1 MALDYNFN
9 MVFPKVN
16 VINDPDNEFHK
27 TFEIEP
33 LEKGFGLT
41 VGNAIR
47 RIGLSSLPG
56 GAVKQISIKGVA
68 HEYDV
73 FPTIVEDI
81 TTVVLAIKNLHL
93 KIDEQDKD
101 YVLTLRGNKAGI
113 LTGADI
119 ECPAGVEVTNP
130 DLKIVTLASDEDFYM
145 ELIASKGL
153 GYVLAETHRGKEKK
167 ANTIFVDSNYTPVQN
182 IHYAVEDT
190 RVGDM
195 TNYDKLILDITTN
208 GTVSP
213 EDAFIYSSHILKTHM
228 TVFEEL
234 DTSVESSEVF
244 EDPTQIV
251 EGTLEVD
258 NDNET
263 STSIEILEI
272 SNRAYNGL
280 KRANI
285 NTIEELCT
293 KTKKAIAALDNIGA
307 KTVDEIEK
315 QLEELGYSLQQQ

>member
-9 MVFPKVN
+9 MVFPKVK
-16 VINDPDNEFHK
+16 VIDDPNNEFHK

-41 VGNAIR
+41 IGNALR

-73 FPTIVEDI
+73 FPVIVEDI
-81 TTVVLAIKNLHL
+81 TTVVLSIKDLHL
-93 KIDEQDKD
+93 KIDEQDQD
-101 YVLTLRGNKAGI
+101 YVLTLRGNKAGV
-113 LTGADI
+113 LTAADI

-130 DLKIVTLASDEDFYM
+130 DLKIVTLASDSEFYM

-167 ANTIFVDSNYTPVQN
+167 ANTIFVDSSYTPVSN

-195 TNYDKLILDITTN
+195 TNFDKLVLDITTN

-213 EDAFIYSSHILKTHM
+213 EDAFIYSSHILKDHM
-228 TVFEEL
+228 NIFENL
-234 DTSVESSEVF
+234 DTSIDESQVFQDPNVTSTSSLEDEESESV
-244 EDPTQIV
+244 T
-251 EGTLEVD
+251 
-258 NDNET
+258 
-263 STSIEILEI
+263 TSIEILEI

-293 KTKKAIAALDNIGA
+293 KSKKEISSLDNIGA

-315 QLEELGYSLQQQ
+315 QLEELGYSLKK

>member
-9 MVFPKVN
+9 MVFPKVK
-16 VINDPDNEFHK
+16 VTDDPNNEFHK

-73 FPTIVEDI
+73 FPVIVEDI
-81 TTVVLAIKNLHL
+81 TTVVLSIKNLHL
-93 KIDEQDKD
+93 KIDEQDQD
-101 YVLTLRGNKAGI
+101 YVLTLRGNKAGV
-113 LTGADI
+113 LTAGDI

-130 DLKIVTLASDEDFYM
+130 DLKIVTLASDSDFYM

-153 GYVLAETHRGKEKK
+153 GYVLAETHRGREKK
-167 ANTIFVDSNYTPVQN
+167 ANVIFVDSAYTPVEN
-182 IHYAVEDT
+182 INYAVEDT

-195 TNYDKLILDITTN
+195 TNFDKLILNITTN
-208 GTVSP
+208 GTVTP
-213 EDAFIYSSHILKTHM
+213 EEAFIYSSHILKNHM
-228 TVFEEL
+228 SIFENLDASVEESQVFENPNEAGSSL
-234 DTSVESSEVF
+234 NASESDEEV
-244 EDPTQIV
+244 
-251 EGTLEVD
+251 
-258 NDNET
+258 

-285 NTIEELCT
+285 NTIEELSA
-293 KTKKAIAALDNIGA
+293 KSKKEISSLDNIGA

-315 QLEELGYSLQQQ
+315 QLEELGYSLKK

>member
-9 MVFPKVN
+9 MVFPKVKVIDDPAN
-16 VINDPDNEFHK
+16 VFHK

-41 VGNAIR
+41 IGNALR

-68 HEYDV
+68 HEFDV

-81 TTVVLAIKNLHL
+81 TTVVLSIKNLHL
-93 KIDEQDKD
+93 KIDEQDQD

-113 LTGADI
+113 LTAADI

-130 DLKIVTLASDEDFYM
+130 DLKIVTLASDTDFYM

-153 GYVLAETHRGKEKK
+153 GYILAETHRGKEKK
-167 ANTIFVDSNYTPVQN
+167 ANTIFVDSTYTPVEN
-182 IHYAVEDT
+182 IHYSVEDT

-213 EDAFIYSSHILKTHM
+213 EDAFVYSSHIMKQHM
-228 TVFEEL
+228 NIFENL
-234 DTSVESSEVF
+234 DTTVEESEVF
-244 EDPTQIV
+244 EDLNAGIV
-251 EGTLEVD
+251 DSELEEENVV
-258 NDNET
+258 T
-263 STSIEILEI
+263 TTSIEILEI

-280 KRANI
+280 KRANV

-293 KTKKAIAALDNIGA
+293 KSKKEISSLDNIGA

-315 QLEELGYSLQQQ
+315 QLEELGYSLKK

>member
-1 MALDYNFN
+1 
-9 MVFPKVN
+9 MVFPKVK
-16 VINDPDNEFHK
+16 VIDDPNNEFHK

-41 VGNAIR
+41 IGNALR

-73 FPTIVEDI
+73 FPVIVEDI
-81 TTVVLAIKNLHL
+81 TTVVLSIKDLHL
-93 KIDEQDKD
+93 KIDEQDQD
-101 YVLTLRGNKAGI
+101 YVLTLRGNKAGV
-113 LTGADI
+113 LTAADI

-130 DLKIVTLASDEDFYM
+130 DLKIVTLASDSEFYM

-167 ANTIFVDSNYTPVQN
+167 ANTIFVDSSYTPVSN

-195 TNYDKLILDITTN
+195 TNFDKLVLDITTN

-213 EDAFIYSSHILKTHM
+213 EDAFIYSSHILKDHM
-228 TVFEEL
+228 NIFENL
-234 DTSVESSEVF
+234 DTSIDESQVFQDPNVTSTSSLEDEESESV
-244 EDPTQIV
+244 T
-251 EGTLEVD
+251 
-258 NDNET
+258 
-263 STSIEILEI
+263 TSIEILEI

-293 KTKKAIAALDNIGA
+293 KSKKEISSLDNIGA

-315 QLEELGYSLQQQ
+315 QLEELGYSLKK

>member
-9 MVFPKVN
+9 MVFPKVK
-16 VINDPDNEFHK
+16 VIDDPENIFHK

-41 VGNAIR
+41 IGNALR

-81 TTVVLAIKNLHL
+81 TTVVLSIKNLHL
-93 KIDEQDKD
+93 KIDEQDQD
-101 YVLTLRGNKAGI
+101 YVLTLRGNKAGE
-113 LTGADI
+113 LTAADI

-130 DLKIVTLASDEDFYM
+130 DLKIVTLASDSDFYM

-167 ANTIFVDSNYTPVQN
+167 ANTIFVDSTYTPVEN

-213 EDAFIYSSHILKTHM
+213 EDAFIYSSHIMRDHM
-228 TVFEEL
+228 TIFENL
-234 DTSVESSEVF
+234 DTTIAESQVFQDPNAGSISSIIEEESVS
-244 EDPTQIV
+244 T
-251 EGTLEVD
+251 T
-258 NDNET
+258 
-263 STSIEILEI
+263 TSIEILEI

-280 KRANI
+280 KRANV

-293 KTKKAIAALDNIGA
+293 KSKKEISSLDNIGA

-315 QLEELGYSLQQQ
+315 QLEELGYSLKK